1 MSEFQQELFPGCI
14 LTNGNGSELE
24 EINQVLHMLVLGQHS
39 FSSCFLFF
47 LQCSL
52 ISALPFVVTSS
63 YRFQSA
69 GKRCF
74 NTHSQSPFCV
84 ILMTIYAK
92 KAHHDE
98 GEPQPTNCGFGPWGS
113 RSDWTIATVSQSES
127 MGARR
132 RVIKRKHTVPGPV
145 MFPLSLE
152 KMSTLFPVGH
162 KSLLLHPWPS
172 LLNIFSQFI
181 SVSLAFAYLA
191 PSSSPHRLHQI
202 TVCSLSHQ
210 GLYGFKP

>member
-1 MSEFQQELFPGCI
+1 MSEFQQKLFPGCI
-14 LTNGNGSELE
+14 YTNGNGSELE

-39 FSSCFLFF
+39 FSICFLFF

-98 GEPQPTNCGFGPWGS
+98 GEPQPTNFEFGPWGS
-113 RSDWTIATVSQSES
+113 RSDWTIVNYSES
-127 MGARR
+127 KWVHGSSQARYQEET
-132 RVIKRKHTVPGPV
+132 HCAWACYVPSKPGENEH
-145 MFPLSLE
+145 F
-152 KMSTLFPVGH
+152 
-162 KSLLLHPWPS
+162 
-172 LLNIFSQFI
+172 
-181 SVSLAFAYLA
+181 VSCG
-191 PSSSPHRLHQI
+191 SQI
-202 TVCSLSHQ
+202 TPSTSLTFS
-210 GLYGFKP
+210 P

>member
-1 MSEFQQELFPGCI
+1 MLQHALAITI
-14 LTNGNGSELE
+14 LCYFDDN
-24 EINQVLHMLVLGQHS
+24 I
-39 FSSCFLFF
+39 C
-47 LQCSL
+47 
-52 ISALPFVVTSS
+52 
-63 YRFQSA
+63 
-69 GKRCF
+69 
-74 NTHSQSPFCV
+74 
-84 ILMTIYAK
+84 K

-98 GEPQPTNCGFGPWGS
+98 GEPQPTNCEFGPWGS

-145 MFPLSLE
+145 IFPLSLE

-181 SVSLAFAYLA
+181 SVFLAFAYLA
-191 PSSSPHRLHQI
+191 PSSSPTVPTRLQCVLSLIRVSTVSNRSFLIYTPLHWWKRSSLRL
-202 TVCSLSHQ
+202 TVCFLRIMQ
-210 GLYGFKP
+210 E